1 MGFYGNI
8 TNTSR
13 TQFQFDRTYPNRYD
27 METHKN
33 IDNVYAGRYV
43 LVEYDS
49 TANLDTYLRVQQNE
63 IHEIGNTTYYTF
75 TFNPVINNQIQ
86 NATLLTRDIVKSDSD
101 FIVFTST
108 LITDVSGGIY
118 HRDVKFFS
126 YVDIPD
132 PSNSGL
138 AMFIAITGSM
148 DNIPNYTVN
157 YNIDTSIYGAGR
169 GYDSTVWQKVYMDG
183 VEKYIMI
190 AELNTVVPT
199 FDVSADAPTLS
210 PIIPHFDTKSTDIYY
225 KLHWQPTWGMRVA
238 SASNDHPNSDETT
251 IWTREVYNDVT
262 GITTPYYWDY
272 TKGEWVEWVKGFT
285 PAELPAAIYYNQIGF
300 RPEFS
305 THSSEQDIVNVTPT
319 GISGNMYNK
328 HDGTQDKEA
337 LPDIQEITIML
348 PSIGNAIATVWD
360 TMYGHDVRTLPVI
373 NQQGE
378 EDEMTLDFR
387 YRDIDWK
394 DVLLLTDNYQGDM
407 TKGGMTY
414 NVSTVAGCINEVH
427 KLIGMI
433 LTEKKDE
440 YLNKEWYDKHYL
452 YCEGFG
458 NENNGKYPIGNIY
471 RIYEH
476 PSYATPI
483 SITSILS
490 EGETFPLRE
499 NFESDQ
505 EYNEAYENFIN
516 NKLPED
522 AYFKILTTIVTDE
535 EGNIITPDE
544 LEVCSF
550 NKNALKDLKETD
562 YITYHEYTQADESSE
577 KEFIYKYRYQEVKN
591 LGHSLATIYGTILQ
605 MKKLLEVENSETRDV
620 ATVTG
625 AINKLNDIINV
636 FTNLIPGEFLYCDT
650 SGKVNSANWTT
661 AQQFGYINHKDLT
674 PMTHWKTVDDKTN
687 YDTAFEDK
695 NDLILKTEENR
706 WISMELDEENRLIAI
721 NHEFN
726 PIPDTVTTSDKNTDE
741 GDGINSSS
749 DDFIKLYT
757 PILDNMGHVVGKNIE
772 TITLP
777 YNYKSIKSNELI
789 EVDYKDLYTTIVNG
803 TETDDA
809 TSSTALDDTINQTDA
824 SNSKDLMNINT
835 ANKWIQTKVTTD
847 TLVIAHEIHAVKEV
861 ERSHNLNGLVE
872 EGYHPDKIT
881 VQDTKYDAAGHVIE
895 NRKHTYTLPYGFQYI
910 TSNGRGTDVTI
921 NSETAPSNPIVQ
933 ADNTQSTFALNSGNR
948 WIRIDNVDG
957 ETNSLTFK
965 HDIHPI
971 STSTSTQEL
980 EIEESTDVTFDIPT
994 YAFDEAG
1001 HYVSHDTK
1009 TLSMPFGYGIIV
1021 GDADDTKTKA
1031 SATYDTLTLD
1041 TDEWLTTTVSPD
1053 KVTFSH
1059 DYPKLENDSADTFN
1073 MNNEDNTAD
1082 QKNKITLETL
1092 QRDTKGHV
1100 TKVHQ
1105 KTITLPYGYKTF
1117 KDSNDTVGSTS
1128 AVETQDTFVFKGD
1141 SWIKPTV
1148 TQDLVTYTHIGPVA
1162 TSATPKN
1169 NIVNPEFGS
1178 TFTIEDWHYDSKGH
1192 KNNLTTH
1199 TVQFPKGSLN
1209 AAEANNSD
1217 VVLQL
1222 EFTPETGAIKT
1233 QRVNIANLKL
1243 ASYNKETDSSDIAA
1257 TDTLGQALSKLQ
1269 TQISAEETR
1278 INDLEL
1284 DESAAEGSY
1293 ISSIKQIDGQV
1304 SFGTT
1309 ELPSVTDNA
1318 VNGQYV
1324 SAVSESNGKISVS
1337 RTALPSVTDNAV
1349 NNQYV
1354 SAVNQSNGQISI
1366 TRANLPDYSSY
1377 WNIIEEQ
1384 GKTIE
1389 GLVKTIEDL
1398 TKRIIDLEAYH
1409 NPPAPEEPE
1418 EPEEPIT

>member
-33 IDNVYAGRYV
+33 TDNVYAGRYV

-49 TANLDTYLRVQQNE
+49 TANLDTYLRVQQHE

-75 TFNPVINNQIQ
+75 TFNPVINGQIQ
-86 NATLLTRDIVKSDSD
+86 NATLLTRDIVKADSD

-108 LITDVSGGIY
+108 VLTDVSGGTY

-132 PSNSGL
+132 PYNSGL

-148 DNIPNYTVN
+148 ENIPNYTVN

-183 VEKYIMI
+183 VERYIMI

-238 SASNDHPNSDETT
+238 SASNEHPNSDETT

-272 TKGEWVEWVKGFT
+272 NKQEWIEWKTGFT
-285 PAELPAAIYYNQIGF
+285 PADLPAAIYYNQIGF

-305 THSSEQDIVNVTPT
+305 THSAEQDIVNVTPT
-319 GISGNMYNK
+319 GVSGNMYNK

-378 EDEMTLDFR
+378 EEDATLDFR
-387 YRDIDWK
+387 YRDINWK
-394 DVLLLTDNYQGDM
+394 DTLVLTDDYQGDIS
-407 TKGGMTY
+407 KGGMTY
-414 NVSTVAGCINEVH
+414 NVNTVAGCINEVH
-427 KLIGMI
+427 RLMGMI

-452 YCEGFG
+452 YCEGFSG
-458 NENNGKYPIGNIY
+458 DDTGEYPSGTIY

-476 PSYATPI
+476 PAYATPMTI
-483 SITSILS
+483 ASLLE
-490 EGETFPLRE
+490 EGETFPTRDK
-499 NFESDQ
+499 FESDQ
-505 EYNEAYENFIN
+505 EYNVAYEAFIKD
-516 NKLPED
+516 KLPED
-522 AYFKILTTIVTDE
+522 IYYKVLTELTTDE
-535 EGNIITPDE
+535 EGHIIAPDE

-550 NKNALKDLKETD
+550 NKNALRETD
-562 YITYHEYTQADESSE
+562 YITYHTYNLNEDK

-591 LGHSLATIYGTILQ
+591 IGHALATIYGTILE

-625 AINKLNDIINV
+625 AINKLNDIIDV

-650 SGKVNSANWTT
+650 TGKVNSANWTT
-661 AQQFGYINHKDLT
+661 AQEFGYTNHKDLK
-674 PMTHWKTVDDKTN
+674 PMTHWKSVNDETN
-687 YDTAFEDK
+687 YDTMESPKENIVF
-695 NDLILKTEENR
+695 KTEENR
-706 WISMELDEENRLIAI
+706 WISMELDEDNRLISI
-721 NHEFN
+721 KHEFN
-726 PIPDTVTTSDKNTDE
+726 PIPDTTTTSDKNTDE

-749 DDFIKLYT
+749 DDLIKLYT
-757 PILDNMGHVVGKNIE
+757 PILDNTGHVVGKNIE

-777 YNYKSIKSNELI
+777 YNYKSIKSNELVT
-789 EVDYKDLYTTIVNG
+789 EDSKDLYTTIILG
-803 TETDDA
+803 TADTDA
-809 TSSTALDDTINQTDA
+809 TSSAQLDDDLNQTDA

-835 ANKWIQTKVTTD
+835 ANKWIQTKVTDD

-861 ERSHNLNGLVE
+861 ERAHNLNGLVE
-872 EGYHPDKIT
+872 EGYHQDKIT

-910 TSNGRGTDVTI
+910 TSNGRGTDTAI
-921 NSETAPSNPIVQ
+921 NSETTPSNPTVQ

-948 WIRIDNVDG
+948 WIRIDNIDG

-965 HDIHPI
+965 HDIHPT

-980 EIEESTDVTFDIPT
+980 EFEESKDVTFDIPT

-1001 HYVSHDTK
+1001 HYVSHNTK

-1021 GDADDTKTKA
+1021 GDANDTKTKA

-1041 TDEWLTTTVSPD
+1041 TDAWLTTTVSPD
-1053 KVTFSH
+1053 KVTFTH
-1059 DYPKLENDSADTFN
+1059 DYPEEKADTSSAFN
-1073 MNNEDNTAD
+1073 MNNDDNTAD
-1082 QKNKITLETL
+1082 QKNKIVLETL
-1092 QRDTKGHV
+1092 THDSKGHIINV
-1100 TKVHQ
+1100 NQHTV
-1105 KTITLPYGYKTF
+1105 TLPYGYKTF
-1117 KDSNDTVGSTS
+1117 RDSNDTIGSTS
-1128 AVETQDTFVFKGD
+1128 AVETQDTFVFAGD

-1199 TVQFPKGSLN
+1199 TVQFPKGSLTATEPN
-1209 AAEANNSD
+1209 ESD
-1217 VVLQL
+1217 VLLQL
-1222 EFTPETGAIKT
+1222 TFTPETGAIKT
-1233 QRVNIANLKL
+1233 QRINIANLKL
-1243 ASYNKETDSSDIAA
+1243 ADYAKTADNTDIAA

-1269 TQISAEETR
+1269 TQINAEETR
-1278 INDLEL
+1278 INNL
-1284 DESAAEGSY
+1284 DMNESAADGSY
-1293 ISSIKQIDGQV
+1293 ISSIIQTDGKV
-1304 SFGTT
+1304 SFNTT
-1309 ELPSVTDNA
+1309 ALPTVTDSE

-1324 SAVSESNGKISVS
+1324 SAVSETNGKIIVS
-1337 RTALPSVTDNAV
+1337 RTQFPDFVLASTLTAEIEALREEIQSLKDLIETYHPTETTD
-1349 NNQYV
+1349 
-1354 SAVNQSNGQISI
+1354 
-1366 TRANLPDYSSY
+1366 
-1377 WNIIEEQ
+1377 
-1384 GKTIE
+1384 
-1389 GLVKTIEDL
+1389 
-1398 TKRIIDLEAYH
+1398 
-1409 NPPAPEEPE
+1409 PETPTE
-1418 EPEEPIT
+1418 

>member
-49 TANLDTYLRVQQNE
+49 TANLDTYLRVSQNE
-63 IHEIGNTTYYTF
+63 VHEIGNTTYYTF

-86 NATLLTRDIVKSDSD
+86 NATLLTRDIVKSDND

-108 LITDVSGGIY
+108 LITDVSGGVY

-272 TKGEWVEWVKGFT
+272 IKGEWVEWAKGFT

-305 THSSEQDIVNVTPT
+305 THSNEQDIVNVTPT

-360 TMYGHDVRTLPVI
+360 TMYGHDVRTLPVL
-373 NQQGE
+373 NEQGE
-378 EDEMTLDFR
+378 EDEQTLDFR

-394 DVLLLTDNYQGDM
+394 DVLLLTEDYQGDIS
-407 TKGGMTY
+407 KGGMTY
-414 NVSTVAGCINEVH
+414 NVNTVAGCINEVH
-427 KLIGMI
+427 RLMGMI

-452 YCEGFG
+452 YCEGFD

-499 NFESDQ
+499 DFESDQ
-505 EYNEAYENFIN
+505 EYNEAYEQFIN

-522 AYFKILTTIVTDE
+522 AYFKILNEIVVDE
-535 EGNIITPDE
+535 ENHLVVPDE
-544 LEVCSF
+544 LLVCSF
-550 NKNALKDLKETD
+550 NKNALKDLSETD
-562 YITYHEYTQADESSE
+562 YITYHSYSKNADEDE
-577 KEFIYKYRYQEVKN
+577 KIFNYKYRYQEVEN
-591 LGHSLATIYGTILQ
+591 IGESLATIYGSILQ
-605 MKKLLEVENSETRDV
+605 MKKLLEVENSETRDIT
-620 ATVTG
+620 TVTG
-625 AINKLNDIINV
+625 AINKLNDIIDV

-674 PMTHWKTVDDKTN
+674 PMTHWKTVEDKAN
-687 YDTAFEDK
+687 YDTAFEEK
-695 NDLILKTEENR
+695 NNLILKTEENR

-741 GDGINSSS
+741 GDGINNSS

-789 EVDYKDLYTTIVNG
+789 EVDDKDLYTTITNG
-803 TETDDA
+803 TATTDA
-809 TSSTALDDTINQTDA
+809 TSSAALDDTINQTDA

-835 ANKWIQTKVTTD
+835 ANKWIQTKVTDD

-861 ERSHNLNGLVE
+861 ERSHDLNGLVE
-872 EGYHPDKIT
+872 EGYHQDKIT
-881 VQDTKYDAAGHVIE
+881 VQDTTYDAAGHVIE

-910 TSNGRGTDVTI
+910 TSNGRGTDVAI

-965 HDIHPI
+965 HDIHPTK
-971 STSTSTQEL
+971 TSTSAQEL
-980 EIEESTDVTFDIPT
+980 EIEESKEVTFNIPT

-1021 GDADDTKTKA
+1021 GDANTTKTKA

-1053 KVTFSH
+1053 KVTFTH
-1059 DYPKLENDSADTFN
+1059 DYPAEKADTSSSFD
-1073 MNNEDNTAD
+1073 MNNADNTAD
-1082 QKNKITLETL
+1082 QKNKIILETL
-1092 QRDTKGHV
+1092 THDDKGHIV
-1100 TKVHQ
+1100 NVNQHTV
-1105 KTITLPYGYKTF
+1105 TLPYGYKTF

-1162 TSATPKN
+1162 TSVTPKN
-1169 NIVNPEFGS
+1169 NIATPEFGS
-1178 TFTIEDWHYDSKGH
+1178 TFTIEDWHYDDKGH

-1199 TVQFPKGSLN
+1199 TVQFPKGSLT
-1209 AAEANNSD
+1209 AAEPNNSD

-1233 QRVNIANLKL
+1233 QRVNIANLQL
-1243 ASYNKETDSSDIAA
+1243 SSYNKATDSSDIAA

-1278 INDLEL
+1278 INNLEL
-1284 DESAAEGSY
+1284 DESATAGSY
-1293 ISSIKQIDGQV
+1293 ISSIKQVDGQV

-1309 ELPSVTDNA
+1309 ALPSVTDNA
-1318 VNGQYV
+1318 VDGQYV

-1337 RTALPSVTDNAV
+1337 RVALPSVADNAV

-1354 SAVNQSNGQISI
+1354 SAVSESNGKISVS
-1366 TRANLPDYSSY
+1366 RAALPDYSSY
-1377 WNIIEEQ
+1377 WNTIEEQ
-1384 GKTIE
+1384 GRTIE

-1398 TKRIIDLEAYH
+1398 TKRIVDLEAYH
-1409 NPPAPEEPE
+1409 NPPTPEEPE